1 MKIKVIAIIIIFIL
15 LFSYSGLNNL
25 NNVNN
30 VNNMPDSSSN
40 SDNYYIINNSTS
52 THINCINNELN
63 IFTDNSIPSYLEEN
77 LSYCNETL
85 YSFNLSWNCYG
96 NNGDTED
103 NIIIK
108 QNNETL
114 IKMEYGKQNNKNT
127 YITGKTAFKNI
138 IKLNKMNYNYSI
150 NFIFDKNIKNYV
162 YLFIKSS
169 SFEMPLKIQLM
180 NKYNYNNI
188 SILFGGKHSNQTIS
202 KINVKKYNKIIEPSN
217 KNIKFKSNIYNIKN
231 NFYIPLNSSVFIDNN
246 INSLIY
252 INSNYDVILYNYY
265 NNSFDILYNNKLNNI
280 SYSSSI
286 KLKNNIIYYFYNGN
300 INIIKI
306 NLFNLS
312 LDSFELKSY
321 NEKHL
326 LYYNNSYILYN
337 KNSYFTI
344 YKNNKTKNIS
354 LNSKLISVNIKN
366 NINIITYNISKNSI
380 YYFDINNKYNLNFI
394 KNITI
399 YNFNIKY
406 ISANN
411 GLSSIIY
418 NNFTAENILNNI
430 FYNIKNINNNLLYSK
445 YLYIYENNK
454 TYNTSIIYKN
464 NVSYNSNTIIMYN
477 DYNIII
483 YNTTFLYSKYYIKIN
498 SEKQKIYFNKTLIS
512 FNVTSKLS
520 YKLFIKTN
528 DKNFELKNKNF
539 TYIKNINYNSDIL
552 NATAINLAGYIY
564 KSLYNFTYD
573 NKIPLISTNP
583 GNNSF
588 IKDKYNISFN
598 VSLKFIKIYFNST
611 YFHYSFNKNST
622 LKINLSNFYG
632 ILKINATLIN
642 IYNIKFNYTLIYR
655 IININL
661 SSLNLNI
668 HNNEYFNKK
677 YINLTWNYIYNASL
691 YKIIINNNTVITK
704 LNYYNITLS
713 NGNYNI
719 TFIIKLI
726 NNTSIIYNKYMVHII
741 TYGAK
746 IKYYINSL
754 YFSFSNNSMNSSIN
768 LIANTNMSSLI
779 YININSDNKTFYN
792 YSNNYINLSIKNLYL
807 RNGYY
812 NITIIAK
819 NIVNIKSYKNIT
831 IYVNNSIPEKILLEK
846 NKIYTDKSTQINIL
860 NYNKSLEYYYI
871 INNNTINYNKNIT
884 FNNNG
889 IYKIKIMD
897 ENKYGSYNFAYIT
910 IYNFKFK
917 PEITLNYKV
926 INNNI
931 ILNYTFNDIDNHFN
945 ITLNNGTVNYYNIT
959 SYTFNI
965 TEKFYKNGLYY
976 ANLTIKDI
984 FGNTNFY
991 NKTFGI
997 QYFVKIYNLKIENN
1011 KNTLYLKINGKNT
1024 ENITI
1029 EWFINNKYYSSGY
1042 KIKPSLPVGIDKITA
1057 EIHYNDKTIYVNKKI
1072 IVLGNIPYY
1081 ISVIFI
1087 SIIIFIFIFNNF
1099 YYNNKDIKNI
1109 IENLNGKTIKD
1120 AIKEAKKNRISKHYL
1135 MSEIKLMEK
1144 NNKLSIENDLDNQKF
1159 ILLKNK

>member
-1 MKIKVIAIIIIFIL
+1 MKIKIVTIIIIFIL

-25 NNVNN
+25 DNINYIPDNYNN
-30 VNNMPDSSSN
+30 P
-40 SDNYYIINNSTS
+40 DNYYIINNSTS

-63 IFTDNSIPSYLEEN
+63 VFTDNSNPSYLEEN
-77 LSYCNETL
+77 LSYYNETL

-114 IKMEYGKQNNKNT
+114 IKIEYGKQNDTNT
-127 YITGKTAFKNI
+127 YIISKKVFENI

-162 YLFIKSS
+162 YLFIKNS
-169 SFEMPLKIQLM
+169 SFEMPLKIELM
-180 NKYNYNNI
+180 NKYNYGNI
-188 SILFGGKHSNQTIS
+188 SILFGGKYSNQTIS

-231 NFYIPLNSSVFIDNN
+231 NFYNPLNSSIFIDYN

-252 INSNYDVILYNYY
+252 VNNNHDIILYNYY
-265 NNSFDILYNNKLNNI
+265 NNSFKILYNNKLNNI

-286 KLKNNIIYYFYNGN
+286 KLNSTIIYYFYNGN
-300 INIIKI
+300 VNIIKI

-312 LDSFELKSY
+312 LNSFELKSY
-321 NEKHL
+321 NKKYL

-337 KNSYFTI
+337 KNSDFTI
-344 YKNNKTKNIS
+344 YKSNITKNIS
-354 LNSKLISVNIKN
+354 LDSKLIYVNVKN
-366 NINIITYNISKNSI
+366 NINIITYNISTNSI
-380 YYFDINNKYNLNFI
+380 YYFDINNEYNLNFV
-394 KNITI
+394 KNIDI

-406 ISANN
+406 ILTNN

-418 NNFTAENILNNI
+418 NNFTVENILNNI
-430 FYNIKNINNNLLYSK
+430 FYNIKSINNNLLYSK

-454 TYNTSIIYKN
+454 TYNTSINYKN
-464 NVSYNSNTIIMYN
+464 YNVSYNSNAIIIYN
-477 DYNIII
+477 DHNITI

-520 YKLFIKTN
+520 YKILIKIN
-528 DKNFELKNKNF
+528 DKNFELNNTNF
-539 TYIKNINYNSDIL
+539 TYIKNINSSNNIL
-552 NATAINLAGYIY
+552 NVTAINLAGYTY
-564 KSLYNFTYD
+564 KHLYNFTYD

-583 GNNSF
+583 ENNSF

-598 VSLKFIKIYFNST
+598 VSSDFIKIYFNST

-622 LKINLSNFYG
+622 FEINLSNFYG
-632 ILKINATLIN
+632 VLKINVILIN

-655 IININL
+655 IINVNL

-677 YINLTWNYIYNASL
+677 SLNLTWNYINNASL
-691 YKIIINNNTVITK
+691 YKIIINNNTIVTK
-704 LNYYNITLS
+704 LNYCNITLN

-719 TFIIKLI
+719 TFIINLI
-726 NNTSIIYNKYMVHII
+726 NGTSINYNKYMIHII

-754 YFSFSNNSMNSSIN
+754 YFSFSNNSMNNSIN

-779 YININSDNKTFYN
+779 YININSNNKTFYN
-792 YSNNYINLSIKNLYL
+792 YSNNYINLLIKNLYL
-807 RNGYY
+807 KNGYY

-819 NIVNIKSYKNIT
+819 NIVDIKSYKNIT
-831 IYVNNSIPEKILLEK
+831 IYVNNNIPEKILLEK
-846 NKIYTDKSTQINIL
+846 NKIYTDKNISINIL
-860 NYNKSLEYYYI
+860 NYNKSLKYYYI
-871 INNNTINYNKNIT
+871 INNNTINYTENIT
-884 FNNNG
+884 FNNNS
-889 IYKIKIMD
+889 IYKIKIID
-897 ENKYGSYNFAYIT
+897 ENKYGGFNFAYII
-910 IYNFKFK
+910 IYHFKFK
-917 PEITLNYKV
+917 PEILLNYKV
-926 INNNI
+926 INNNV
-931 ILNYTFNDIDNHFN
+931 ILNYTFNDINNHFN
-945 ITLNNGTVNYYNIT
+945 IILNNGTINYYNIT

-976 ANLTIKDI
+976 ANISITDI

-991 NKTFGI
+991 NKTFDI
-997 QYFVKIYNLKIENN
+997 QYFVKIYNIKIENN
-1011 KNTLYLKINGKNT
+1011 KNVLYLKINGKNT
-1024 ENITI
+1024 KNITI
-1029 EWFINNKYYSSGY
+1029 EWFINNKYYGSGD
-1042 KIKPSLPVGIDKITA
+1042 KINPSLPVGIDKITA
-1057 EIHYNDKTIYVNKKI
+1057 KIDYNGKTIYVNKKI
-1072 IVLGNIPYY
+1072 TVLGNIPYY

-1087 SIIIFIFIFNNF
+1087 SIIIFIFIFNTF
-1099 YYNNKDIKNI
+1099 YYNNKNIEYI

-1120 AIKEAKKNRISKHYL
+1120 AIKEAKKNRISRHYL
-1135 MSEIKLMEK
+1135 MSGIKLMEK
-1144 NNKLSIENDLDNQKF
+1144 NNKLSIEKDLDNQKF